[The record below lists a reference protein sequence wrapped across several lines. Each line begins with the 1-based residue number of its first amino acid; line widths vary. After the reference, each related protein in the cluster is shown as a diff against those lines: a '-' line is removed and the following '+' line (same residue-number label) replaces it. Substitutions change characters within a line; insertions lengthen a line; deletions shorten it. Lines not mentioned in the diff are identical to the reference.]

1 MNSYGCLYAANSS
14 TREEFHQMSNR
25 MSLDLRRAKGL
36 AVCSWLLW
44 KNPSVTL
51 PFNGPRVLPIRVQ
64 KTSNKYL
71 SRAYYLISFIIIPEI
86 FYKYK
91 RLIEVKVCQ

>member
-1 MNSYGCLYAANSS
+1 MLLIPAA
-14 TREEFHQMSNR
+14 REEFHQMSNK
-25 MSLDLRRAKGL
+25 MSMDYRRAKGL

-51 PFNGPRVLPIRVQ
+51 PFNGALVLPIRVPLFLEE

>member
-1 MNSYGCLYAANSS
+1 MLLIPPEWNSTRCQTGCLW
-14 TREEFHQMSNR
+14 TRDE
-25 MSLDLRRAKGL
+25 AKGL

-51 PFNGPRVLPIRVQ
+51 PFNGPLVLPMRVPLFLEE

-86 FYKYK
+86 FYKHK